1 MEDLETDDLQK
12 SPKRRRISGNNSK
25 MKTYNLVVVNDD
37 EESSENSTSIDDE
50 EYSSSDESSES
61 SNSSSDNEDSS
72 VSSVGTDELDEY
84 NIDDTVVSNIEHEVS
99 LDYYLMKMTKDNRK
113 KKCSNLTNMI
123 EACRLHLINTALKN
137 HVKKIKTEKKY
148 TRVFANQLKRKTY
161 TSKNE
166 ITYFEKYCSEDDKY
180 YMIKQLRQIQESTV
194 MEKPYR
200 IKILESDIP
209 SLFKSQAI
217 QKLDTLRQLDPST
230 GEYCKIKSW
239 IDEFMKI
246 PFGKYVSMPVHINEG
261 IDKCA
266 IFMENAVATLDQAV
280 YGLAETKMQIMQL
293 LGQLISNPDAIGT
306 SIAIHGDKGVGKTS
320 IVQDGI
326 SKILNRPYAFIPL
339 GGATDSSYL
348 EGHSYTYEGSMC
360 GKIVQILM
368 NCKVMNP
375 VIYFDEL
382 DKLSDTPKGAEIANI
397 LVHLTDSTQNSHF
410 HDKYFSNLHFDLSK
424 CIFIF
429 S

>member
-1 MEDLETDDLQK
+1 M
-12 SPKRRRISGNNSK
+12 SISINS
-25 MKTYNLVVVNDD
+25 
-37 EESSENSTSIDDE
+37 
-50 EYSSSDESSES
+50 
-61 SNSSSDNEDSS
+61 
-72 VSSVGTDELDEY
+72 
-84 NIDDTVVSNIEHEVS
+84 
-99 LDYYLMKMTKDNRK
+99 
-113 KKCSNLTNMI
+113 
-123 EACRLHLINTALKN
+123 LIN
-137 HVKKIKTEKKY
+137 
-148 TRVFANQLKRKTY
+148 
-161 TSKNE
+161 E
-166 ITYFEKYCSEDDKY
+166 I
-180 YMIKQLRQIQESTV
+180 
-194 MEKPYR
+194 
-200 IKILESDIP
+200 
-209 SLFKSQAI
+209 SQ
-217 QKLDTLRQLDPST
+217 
-230 GEYCKIKSW
+230 IKSW

-429 S
+429 SYNDETKINPVLKDRMYTIHAKGYSKNEKIEIAKQHLIRKVATQVNFLETDVYFSDHVIGYIIDKYAPSESGVRSLKRCLENIYTKLNLCRLMHPGTKMFDKNTTVYLDFPCSITTNVIDLLLKPSNESSNSFLHMMYI